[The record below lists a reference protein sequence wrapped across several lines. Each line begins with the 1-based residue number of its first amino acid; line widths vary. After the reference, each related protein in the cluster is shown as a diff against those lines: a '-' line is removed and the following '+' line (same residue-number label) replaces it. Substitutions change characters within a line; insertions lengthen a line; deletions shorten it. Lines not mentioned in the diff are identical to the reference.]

1 MKCSSLSQFKNNY
14 TRLLRK
20 AFDNAMFQ
28 RLVMCQI
35 MLEDGES
42 LMEKFKST
50 MDMFGSAEQTEAYD
64 KLLALMR
71 ENPEYVSDLE
81 T

>member
-1 MKCSSLSQFKNNY
+1 
-14 TRLLRK
+14 
-20 AFDNAMFQ
+20 
-28 RLVMCQI
+28 MCQI

-50 MDMFGSAEQTEAYD
+50 MDMFGSAEQTDAYD

-71 ENPEYVSDLE
+71 ENPEYVCDLKA
-81 T
+81 